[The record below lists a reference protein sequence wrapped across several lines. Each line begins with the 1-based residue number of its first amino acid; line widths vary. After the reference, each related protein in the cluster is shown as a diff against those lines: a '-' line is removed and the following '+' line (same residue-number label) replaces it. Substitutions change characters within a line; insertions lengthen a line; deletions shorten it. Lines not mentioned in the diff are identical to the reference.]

1 MLLFLSWWPKE
12 NSNYPRS
19 LLVLSPR
26 EGSEAGNQISIN
38 RGTVKGTGLS
48 FLEGVSA
55 GGKFTQLYITPP
67 DWRQCPIKPLGGLR
81 NVTLPVDS

>member
-1 MLLFLSWWPKE
+1 MLFLSLWPKE

-26 EGSEAGNQISIN
+26 EGSEAGNQISIS

-48 FLEGVSA
+48 FLEG
-55 GGKFTQLYITPP
+55 GGK
-67 DWRQCPIKPLGGLR
+67 
-81 NVTLPVDS
+81 